1 MKKIFLLFALVF
13 ALAVQADDVLGQYSF
28 VGMLGDRI
36 PVRLKFVVTSDSV
49 AVGEIYY
56 TKVKRPA
63 PILVVG
69 NITAEGTCSLTEYT
83 NKGVV
88 TGTMLFYMEVDKTTG
103 GVRISEGTWTNPKT
117 EESLLMNDFR
127 TNDDAATG
135 IIDVTKYLAVE
146 GIQDIGNKYAY
157 SVWNPGYGEM
167 MGGIVKFRKAGER
180 ELHFDIS
187 NTPGNIAE
195 GKSEPNR
202 PAVLEGS
209 ANDRFNYGNVNECG
223 YGFSARF
230 FKNFVVLKT
239 TTGYDTLGCFGMGVS
254 FDGVYIRI
262 R

>member
-36 PVRLKFVVTSDSV
+36 PVRLQFLVTSDSV

-117 EESLLMNDFR
+117 EESLPMNDFR
-127 TNDDAATG
+127 TNDDPVTG
-135 IIDVTKYLAVE
+135 TVDLTKYLVVE

-157 SVWNPGYGEM
+157 SVWNPGYGGM
-167 MGGIVKFRKAGER
+167 MGGIVKFSKAGER

-209 ANDRFNYGNVNECG
+209 ANDRFSYINVNECG
-223 YGFSARF
+223 YGFSAHF

-239 TTGYDTLGCFGMGVS
+239 TTGYDTLGCFGMNTS
-254 FDGVYIRI
+254 FDGIYIRI